1 MDDNIEKTNINE
13 EDIKRIILEG
23 NIKNGRIYLTF
34 RYFQEDKIMSDLELI
49 GLLTASLNMSIKSAI
64 TNMDYESQSTLLK
77 DVMETIESEFFDVD
91 AFKDLKKHKVY
102 KVNN

>member
-1 MDDNIEKTNINE
+1 MDDNIEKTNTNE

-64 TNMDYESQSTLLK
+64 TNMDYESQSRLLK
-77 DVMETIESEFFDVD
+77 DVMGT
-91 AFKDLKKHKVY
+91 
-102 KVNN
+102 